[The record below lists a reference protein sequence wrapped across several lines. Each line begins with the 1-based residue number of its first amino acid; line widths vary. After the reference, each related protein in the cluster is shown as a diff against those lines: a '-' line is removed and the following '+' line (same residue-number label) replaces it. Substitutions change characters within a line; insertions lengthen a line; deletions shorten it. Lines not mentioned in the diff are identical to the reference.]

1 MRYADFIFSVIA
13 EELGFIG
20 ALILIFLLVV
30 VLWRLVSIAD
40 QARDTFGRLLVVGVL
55 AMILFQGIVAIGM
68 NLGLLPVTGITLPF
82 ISYGGSSLL
91 TVMLGIGLAESVAM
105 RNRKIEFD

>member
-1 MRYADFIFSVIA
+1 
-13 EELGFIG
+13 
-20 ALILIFLLVV
+20 VV
-30 VLWRLVSIAD
+30 VS
-40 QARDTFGRLLVVGVL
+40 
-55 AMILFQGIVAIGM
+55 IGM

-91 TVMLGIGLAESVAM
+91 TLMIGIGLAESVAM